1 MPKKDLKQDAATLL
15 LAVWAGIPA
24 EYKTAYARNIWEQ
37 FQGAVVV
44 AAYTNNLG
52 KFTNSL
58 CSRFNA
64 AIPQFKT
71 DEAEGVLNGGN
82 DKEILKL
89 FREETVLI
97 VLMARVANEE
107 RKQQ

>member
-1 MPKKDLKQDAATLL
+1 
-15 LAVWAGIPA
+15 
-24 EYKTAYARNIWEQ
+24 
-37 FQGAVVV
+37 
-44 AAYTNNLG
+44 
-52 KFTNSL
+52 
-58 CSRFNA
+58 
-64 AIPQFKT
+64 
-71 DEAEGVLNGGN
+71 LNGGN